1 MKLEKRKPSGRE
13 KDEASVKLLDK
24 LREKL
29 YSDDGST
36 RRWAAFNLSWLQE
49 DGLDILKE
57 ALFSDCSKATKNA
70 AAYGLRSMRGR
81 MRKMALEVFKQGSK
95 HRDSTTK
102 DVCKNA
108 LLAIGEKTTGKPPSR
123 QRKRQAGKFVIREIP
138 SRTKKKAKP
147 ARKRAKRAHGIRS
160 IRPE

>member
-29 YSDDGST
+29 YSDDSST

-70 AAYGLRSMRGR
+70 TAYGLRSMRGR

-102 DVCKNA
+102 EVCKMA
-108 LLAIGEKTTGKPPSR
+108 LLVIGKKAAGKPPSLR
-123 QRKRQAGKFVIREIP
+123 RKRQTGKYVIKEIP
-138 SRTKKKAKP
+138 SKTRKKGKARD
-147 ARKRAKRAHGIRS
+147 RKGKAHTRN
-160 IRPE
+160 